1 MVRYCTSYSAIQALG
16 INIYYLLN
24 VRRRL
29 SLVSNLEHILSKTQP
44 EADNCAAYT
53 MAFQHDAGERGR
65 FPPDCYHHSQEQV
78 SHKVPQPLHQGGRK
92 PFMRRCTK

>member
-1 MVRYCTSYSAIQALG
+1 MVRYCTSYSVIQALG

-44 EADNCAAYT
+44 EADNHAAYT
-53 MAFQHDAGERGR
+53 MTFQHDAGERGR
-65 FPPDCYHHSQEQV
+65 FPPDSVRNRSVTKCHSCYTKE
-78 SHKVPQPLHQGGRK
+78 GGSLS
-92 PFMRRCTK
+92 